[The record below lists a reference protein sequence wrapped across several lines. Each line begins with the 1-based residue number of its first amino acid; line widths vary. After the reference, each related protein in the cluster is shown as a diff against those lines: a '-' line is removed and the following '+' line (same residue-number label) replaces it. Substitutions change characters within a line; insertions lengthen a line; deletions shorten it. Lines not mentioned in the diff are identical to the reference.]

1 MATILER
8 YHEKFAKSAEIY
20 ESAVQRVPTG
30 GHQSRV
36 VRPFPLYVDDARGP
50 LKWDADGNEIIDFI
64 MGYGALIL
72 GHAHPAVV
80 DAVSERLSHG
90 TIMAGASQLEL
101 KWAGQVSDLIPSA
114 DRVRFTAS
122 GTESTLMALRLA
134 RAFTGKSKIVK
145 FHEHFHGWHDY
156 VARDSGIITDRG
168 IPEQTL
174 STVIVLDPDV
184 AALDRLLERDNDI
197 AAVICEPGGG
207 HWGQFPLDN
216 PAFLQDL
223 REVTA
228 KHGVIMIMDEVICG
242 FRLSRGGAQARWGI
256 RPDLTTM
263 AKIVAGGFPG
273 GAVAGR
279 SDIMDQL
286 GNEDDA
292 LRIAHPGTFNA
303 NPVSATAGVAALE
316 LIANEP
322 INERADANAERLR
335 AGLRD
340 ALSKMEVP
348 GLVHGVASIVHVA
361 LGVDDDGSGDASS
374 VSHEEI
380 AKATSSPTPEMVR
393 LAMFNEGVDMMGG
406 IGFMVSAVHDDD
418 QIDRTAEAFER
429 ALRALRE
436 EQIV

>member
-1 MATILER
+1 MPI
-8 YHEKFAKSAEIY
+8 
-20 ESAVQRVPTG
+20 PT
-30 GHQSRV
+30 
-36 VRPFPLYVDDARGP
+36 
-50 LKWDADGNEIIDFI
+50 
-64 MGYGALIL
+64 
-72 GHAHPAVV
+72 VV

-184 AALDRLLERDNDI
+184 AALDRLLEQDKDV

-228 KHGVIMIMDEVICG
+228 KHGVVMIMDEVICG

-256 RPDLTTM
+256 KPDLTTM

-279 SDIMDQL
+279 ADIMDQL
-286 GNEDDA
+286 GNEDD
-292 LRIAHPGTFNA
+292 T
-303 NPVSATAGVAALE
+303 
-316 LIANEP
+316 
-322 INERADANAERLR
+322 RADSPSRHLQRQPRLGHR
-335 AGLRD
+335 RRRR
-340 ALSKMEVP
+340 P
-348 GLVHGVASIVHVA
+348 
-361 LGVDDDGSGDASS
+361 
-374 VSHEEI
+374 
-380 AKATSSPTPEMVR
+380 
-393 LAMFNEGVDMMGG
+393 
-406 IGFMVSAVHDDD
+406 
-418 QIDRTAEAFER
+418 
-429 ALRALRE
+429 
-436 EQIV
+436 